1 MKNMINIK
9 IKSANVKIIVG
20 AVGILGIILFLL
32 KIIVG
37 YVNTANET
45 LAIGDRVIVQNAVA
59 GDGGEGVRLRV
70 NPGTGNPRKGW
81 VFNGA
86 IGTVIKGPE
95 DGDDHRW
102 WKVLWDA
109 GQGTDK
115 IRWNSRYPC
124 DAPPCEA
131 WVAEVING
139 FVVLAEKN

>member
-86 IGTVIKGPE
+86 TGTVIKGPE
-95 DGDDHRW
+95 DEGDHRW

-115 IRWNSRYPC
+115 IRWNARYPC